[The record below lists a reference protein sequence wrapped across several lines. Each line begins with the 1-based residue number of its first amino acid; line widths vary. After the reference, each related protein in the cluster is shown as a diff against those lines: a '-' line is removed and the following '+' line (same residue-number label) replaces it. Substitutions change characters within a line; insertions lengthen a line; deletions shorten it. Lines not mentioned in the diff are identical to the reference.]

1 MASAQFADNS
11 KTANQHPLFTPPN
24 MRRLLSL
31 TILAAA
37 PALSA
42 QQDLSQVKVTVVPI
56 VSGVYMLQGSGG
68 NIGLSVGKDNAF
80 VIDDEYAPL
89 TDRIKAAI
97 ATVTPNPVRFVVNT
111 HWHGDHTGGNE
122 NMATGGA
129 ILVAQENVRRRM
141 STEQFNA
148 LFKSTTPP
156 SPAAA
161 LPVITFADGISF
173 YVNGD
178 SVQVTHVKNAH
189 TDGDVLVMF
198 RRANVIHMG
207 DTYFNGMYPYI
218 DLSSGGSLSGIIG
231 AADRALAMTNDATK
245 VIPGH
250 GALGDRASL
259 MEYRRVMVAVRQR
272 VGALVAKK
280 RTLPQII
287 AAKPLADFD
296 ATWGTG
302 FMKPDQF
309 LTIVYASLTKGV
321 APQTGS
327 AHHPNQGGK

>member
-1 MASAQFADNS
+1 MIYHCTD
-11 KTANQHPLFTPPN
+11 HLFTPAH
-24 MRRLLSL
+24 MRYLLSL
-31 TILAAA
+31 LLLAAA

-42 QQDLSQVKVTVVPI
+42 QQDFTQVKVTVVP
-56 VSGVYMLQGSGG
+56 VVPGVYMLQGSGG
-68 NIGLSVGKDNAF
+68 NIGLSVGRDNAF

-122 NMATGGA
+122 NMANGGA

-161 LPVITFADGISF
+161 LPVITFGDGISF
-173 YVNGD
+173 YVNDD

-189 TDGDVLVMF
+189 TDGDALVMF
-198 RRANVIHMG
+198 RGANVIHMG
-207 DTYFNGMYPYI
+207 DTYFNGIYPYI
-218 DLSSGGSLSGIIG
+218 DLSSGGSLAGIIA

-250 GALGDRASL
+250 GPLGDRTSL
-259 MEYRRVMVAVRQR
+259 KEYRRVMDVVRQR
-272 VGALVAKK
+272 VGALIAKK

-296 ATWGTG
+296 VTWGTG

-309 LTIVYASLTKGV
+309 LTIVHASLTKGA
-321 APQTGS
+321 APRTDS
-327 AHHPNQGGK
+327 AHHSK

>member
-1 MASAQFADNS
+1 
-11 KTANQHPLFTPPN
+11 
-24 MRRLLSL
+24 MRRF
-31 TILAAA
+31 
-37 PALSA
+37 PALLALALAVVPALRA
-42 QQDLSQVKVTVVPI
+42 QQDFSQVKVTVTPI
-56 VSGVYMLQGSGG
+56 VPGVYMLQGSGG

-111 HWHGDHTGGNE
+111 HWHGDHSGGNE
-122 NMATGGA
+122 NMTNGGA
-129 ILVAQENVRRRM
+129 IIVAQENVRRRM

-148 LFKSTTPP
+148 FFKSTTPA

-189 TDGDVLVMF
+189 TDGDVLVLF
-198 RRANVIHMG
+198 RGANVIHMG

-218 DLSSGGSLSGIIG
+218 DATSGGSLVGII
-231 AADRALAMTNDATK
+231 AAVDRALAMTNDATK
-245 VIPGH
+245 IIPGH
-250 GALGDRASL
+250 GPLGDHASL
-259 MEYRRVMVAVRQR
+259 VEYRKAMVTVRDRVSK
-272 VGALVAKK
+272 LVAKK
-280 RTLPQII
+280 RTLAQVL
-287 AAKPLADFD
+287 AAKPLADLD
-296 ATWGTG
+296 ETWGKG

-309 LTIVYASLTKGV
+309 LSIVYASLTNAGAPHTSGV
-321 APQTGS
+321 
-327 AHHPNQGGK
+327 HHAK

>member
-1 MASAQFADNS
+1 
-11 KTANQHPLFTPPN
+11 
-24 MRRLLSL
+24 MRRSPVLLA
-31 TILAAA
+31 LALAVV
-37 PALSA
+37 PALRA
-42 QQDLSQVKVTVVPI
+42 QQDFSQVKVTVTPI
-56 VSGVYMLQGSGG
+56 VPGVYMLQGSGG

-111 HWHGDHTGGNE
+111 HWHGDHAGGNE

-129 ILVAQENVRRRM
+129 IIVAQENVRRRM

-148 LFKSTTPP
+148 LFKSTTPA

-161 LPVITFADGISF
+161 LPVITFADGMSF

-189 TDGDVLVMF
+189 TDGDVLVLF
-198 RRANVIHMG
+198 RGANVIHMG

-218 DLSSGGSLSGIIG
+218 DVSSGGSLVGII
-231 AADRALAMTNDATK
+231 AAVDRALAMTNDATK
-245 VIPGH
+245 IIPGH
-250 GALGDRASL
+250 GPLGDRASL
-259 MEYRRVMVAVRQR
+259 MAYRKVLDTVRGRVSK
-272 VGALVAKK
+272 LIAKK
-280 RTLPQII
+280 RTLAQVI
-287 AAKPLADFD
+287 AAKPLADYD
-296 ATWGTG
+296 ETWGKG

-309 LTIVYASLTKGV
+309 LTIVYASLSNAG
-321 APQTGS
+321 APHTSG
-327 AHHPNQGGK
+327 AHHAK